1 MMTKTERN
9 KRMEQL
15 PDRNWFYFFIKKK
28 IGRKKSMEL
37 NKFFLWCNKRGWLRD
52 VAWMYALFQKK
63 YQAAMES
70 PGIGIVTPDWLV
82 NSLENKS
89 LLPTADFH
97 PDLLESVK
105 DSPPRQSAL
114 DPSDDTVL
122 EDLHTLLPSDFD
134 DLLNSTPTTTSSL
147 SSSSTNFSSTAN
159 ALDIT
164 ASISA
169 VIAHSVQMEQQKK
182 AAELERSNSRP
193 SSGTD
198 SNSQGMFG
206 RLIDCSVDWSIDTLF
221 RKIGRLIDWFPL
233 SNDWL
238 SVPSIHR
245 SIDWLSRWIS
255 RLIVWLVDHLFDWL
269 INCLA

>member
-1 MMTKTERN
+1 
-9 KRMEQL
+9 
-15 PDRNWFYFFIKKK
+15 
-28 IGRKKSMEL
+28 
-37 NKFFLWCNKRGWLRD
+37 
-52 VAWMYALFQKK
+52 
-63 YQAAMES
+63 MES
-70 PGIGIVTPDWLV
+70 SEIGIVTPDWLV

-147 SSSSTNFSSTAN
+147 SSSSTTFSSTAN

-198 SNSQGMFG
+198 SNSQGMVG
-206 RLIDCSVDWSIDTLF
+206 PLIDWLIDWLIESLFRMIDRAFSRSVDW
-221 RKIGRLIDWFPL
+221 LINWVGGFCDW
-233 SNDWL
+233 S
-238 SVPSIHR
+238 
-245 SIDWLSRWIS
+245 
-255 RLIVWLVDHLFDWL
+255 FDWL
-269 INCLA
+269 IVRSAMIYLAWLLIYGRIDCPALYRRTFFLSFFYWFHPNSNFIHDFQIFSLLFAFKF